1 MEKWSDLA
9 VSILKTKVKKKQQ
22 TLNSKHF
29 LALGVEAS
37 QMLWVSADEVTCR
50 SE

>member
-9 VSILKTKVKKKQQ
+9 VSILKTKVKKKKKKQQ
-22 TLNSKHF
+22 TLNSKHL

-37 QMLWVSADEVTCR
+37 QML
-50 SE
+50 